1 MHQYYLHLGSNRG
14 EKKQMIEKAI
24 EAIDTRIG
32 KITAKSSFYETEPW
46 GLKDQEDFLNMA
58 LCTVTDKSP
67 EEVFT
72 LTKDIET
79 SIGGVKETRWGPR
92 SIDIDIL
99 YCDDLI
105 LQTET
110 LTIPHKEL
118 YNRNFVLIPLMEI
131 AGDFIDPVMKISVEE
146 IYDECKDDG
155 EVIIYEEYKLYHIK

>member
-1 MHQYYLHLGSNRG
+1 MRG
-14 EKKQMIEKAI
+14 EKKQRIEKAI
-24 EAIDTRIG
+24 AAIDTRSG
-32 KITAKSSFYETEPW
+32 KRTDKSSFYETEPW

-155 EVIIYEEYKLYHIK
+155 EVIIYEE